1 MRLDVALPQGNLS
14 AMTTPVVEMRKQAT
28 EETSFCKQST
38 TRETRP
44 IYSTPRSPFSAVA
57 FSRKQIGTLSSV
69 TVTATSMLRS
79 SQPTAFSALL
89 SLAADRRSRGSS
101 FDRSPLESLAKTEGC
116 P

>member
-38 TRETRP
+38 TP
-44 IYSTPRSPFSAVA
+44 VA